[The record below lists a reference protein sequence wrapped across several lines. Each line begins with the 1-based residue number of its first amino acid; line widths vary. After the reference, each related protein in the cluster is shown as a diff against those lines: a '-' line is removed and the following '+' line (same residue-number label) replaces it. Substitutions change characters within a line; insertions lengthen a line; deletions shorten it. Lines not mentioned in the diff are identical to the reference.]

1 VSARLTMFQSRIAV
15 GCQHLLRWI
24 DNQTERQ
31 MTAKMTP
38 DPSPNSPRGTSEYM
52 AWLEQRVK
60 EINKAINAVPITEEE
75 QASRLATN
83 VSIATF
89 APTKRFKP

>member
-1 VSARLTMFQSRIAV
+1 
-15 GCQHLLRWI
+15 
-24 DNQTERQ
+24 
-31 MTAKMTP
+31 MTAKVTP
-38 DPSPNSPRGTSEYM
+38 DPSHSSKRGSPEYM

-60 EINKAINAVPITEEE
+60 EIDKALNAVPITEEE

-89 APTKRFKP
+89 VPAK